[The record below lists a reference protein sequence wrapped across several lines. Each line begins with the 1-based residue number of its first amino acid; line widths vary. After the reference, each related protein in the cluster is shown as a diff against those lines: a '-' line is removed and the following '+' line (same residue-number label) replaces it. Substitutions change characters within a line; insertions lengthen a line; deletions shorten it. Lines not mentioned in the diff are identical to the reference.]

1 MNKIGARNLLFYLLI
16 YWNQSDHL
24 ISRETGVCAVAC
36 GAEWVASFLELV
48 ASSSGLKAPCT
59 SLLFPRQEDDQGCD
73 HTVVVA
79 SLP

>member
-1 MNKIGARNLLFYLLI
+1 MDKIGARNLLFYLLI

-24 ISRETGVCAVAC
+24 ISRKTGVCA
-36 GAEWVASFLELV
+36 VASFLELV
-48 ASSSGLKAPCT
+48 ASSSGLKAPCM

-73 HTVVVA
+73 HNVVVA